1 MRVQMTHVFCRTMV
15 CAGCLGLSA
24 CAALGVFSKG
34 ADKPPFSNPT
44 VSMQKASESVVV
56 GKTSKA
62 DLLATLGPATVISF
76 DSGYE
81 VWVYRARSREP
92 AADKPE
98 FVVLFTP
105 DGVVKKTRLRPADTA
120 SH

>member
-1 MRVQMTHVFCRTMV
+1 MRVRLTHVFCRSMV

-24 CAALGVFSKG
+24 CAVPGLFNNSPDKSPFNNPAL
-34 ADKPPFSNPT
+34 
-44 VSMQKASESVVV
+44 SMQKASESVVV

-62 DLLATLGPATVISF
+62 DLLATLGAATVISF